1 MAVDYIITVT
11 EADFEYEVLAYSQ
24 NVPVIVDFWAE
35 WCKPCKALTPILE
48 KLAHEAEGDFRLAKV
63 NVDDSPNLA
72 LRFGIHSIPT
82 VIAISQGR
90 KVNDFSG
97 SIPEARVR
105 EFISKLMPPS
115 PSSLLA
121 QKGFSLLSMGQVEEA
136 RKAFLEALNI
146 DAQHPG
152 SLLGMMKVYLLT
164 EQSPLARE
172 IYERFPASP
181 EFNEVER
188 LLPFL
193 KATDDLQR
201 GRLPSE
207 NDLDAAFANS
217 IRLANRGNV
226 LAGIDGLLEILRQDK
241 RFRKEKAHQ
250 VVLALLELLDPEN
263 DQTRD
268 YRSELASILFK

>member
-1 MAVDYIITVT
+1 MSVDYIITVT

-24 NVPVIVDFWAE
+24 NVPVIMDFWAE
-35 WCKPCKALTPILE
+35 WCKPCKTLTPILE
-48 KLAHEAEGDFRLAKV
+48 KMAHEAEGDFRLAKV

-90 KVNDFSG
+90 KVSDFSG
-97 SIPEARVR
+97 AIPEARVR
-105 EFISKLMPPS
+105 EFIGKLMPPS

-121 QKGFSLLSMGQVEEA
+121 QKGFSLLSLGQVEEA
-136 RKAFLEALNI
+136 RKAFLEALDI
-146 DAQHPG
+146 DAHHPA

-201 GRLPSE
+201 GRLPNE
-207 NDLDAAFANS
+207 TDLDAAFVNS